1 MTLPA
6 PNLDDRRF
14 QDLVD
19 EAKRYVQQRCPEWT
33 DHNVSDPGVTMIE
46 LFAQM
51 VDQLVYRLNRVPDRN
66 YLKFLDLIG
75 VRLLPPTSAEVDVT
89 FWLSAPQPITVPIP
103 SGTEVATLRTETEE
117 SISFSVVDGVDIV
130 AGRLAKVA
138 TAQGN
143 APASD
148 RTEQLESGR
157 PFACFDRVPKPA
169 DALLVGLSEPV
180 PGCAVMLTF
189 QCSIEGVG
197 VDPRNPPIRWEAW
210 NGSGWSRCDVDKDE
224 TGGLNRAGEVVL
236 HVPASHVASLIA
248 GERAGW
254 IRCVVVPTEE
264 GQPPYSASPNI
275 SSLEAAT
282 IGGTA
287 RAVNAQLVTDEIV
300 GLSEG
305 VPGQRFLLAHLP
317 VVPGHRPTSLQVA
330 GGDGWEVW
338 TPVENF
344 GQSGPEDRHFV
355 LDYVTGEIVLGPAVR
370 LADGSLQQYGAV
382 PPKGAPI
389 RIPMYRSGGGREGN
403 VARQTITVLKSSIP
417 YVATVENRRPA
428 SRGVDAEDV
437 EGAKIRG
444 PILLGTGNRAV
455 TADDYEHLAR
465 QAVPDV
471 ARVRCVPAAEVTDPG
486 AVRVLVV
493 PALRHDP
500 RYRVRFEELVPPDD
514 MLAKIADYLRERKVI
529 GARVTV
535 EPPFYQGITVVA
547 RIRNR
552 PRYAPEILR
561 EDALDALFRYFHPL
575 TGGSDGKGWA
585 FGRPI
590 QVGEVYSVLQR
601 MPGVE
606 LIEDVRLFPADP
618 LSGQRGDAVQRLEIN
633 RNALVF
639 SYDHQVL
646 VQG

>member
-14 QDLVD
+14 QELVD
-19 EAKRYVQQRCPEWT
+19 EAKRFVQQRCPEWT

-51 VDQLVYRLNRVPDRN
+51 VDQLLYRLNRVPDRN

-89 FWLSAPQPITVPIP
+89 FWLSAPQPNTVQVPV
-103 SGTEVATLRTETEE
+103 GTEVATLRTETEE
-117 SISFSVVDGVDIV
+117 SITFSVVEHRDIV
-130 AGRLAKVA
+130 ESRLVRVA

-143 APASD
+143 APAAD
-148 RTEQLESGR
+148 RTEQLHLDR
-157 PFACFDRVPKPA
+157 PFAAFDRTPKPA
-169 DALLVGLSEPV
+169 DALLVGLSEAV
-180 PGCAVMLTF
+180 PGCAVILTF
-189 QCSIEGVG
+189 DCSIEGVG
-197 VDPRNPPIRWEAW
+197 VDPRNPPLRWDAW
-210 NGSGWSRCDVDKDE
+210 NGTGWSRCEIERDE
-224 TGGLNRAGEVVL
+224 TGGLNRAGDVVL
-236 HVPASHVASLIA
+236 HVPESHRPSLIA

-254 IRCVVVPTEE
+254 IRCVVTPVEE
-264 GQPPYSASPNI
+264 GQPPYSASPLI
-275 SSLEAAT
+275 KGLSAST
-282 IGGTA
+282 IGGTT
-287 RAVNAQLVTDEIV
+287 RAVNAQLVTDEII

-305 VPGQRFLLAHLP
+305 VPGQRFVLAHQP
-317 VVPGHRPTSLQVA
+317 VVPTPEPMTLEVA
-330 GGDGWEVW
+330 GGTGWEVW

-344 GQSGPEDRHFV
+344 GQSGPDDRHFI
-355 LDYVTGEIVLGPAVR
+355 LDYVAGEVVLGPAVR
-370 LADGSLQQYGAV
+370 LGDGSLQQYGAV
-382 PPKGAPI
+382 PPKGAPM
-389 RIPMYRSGGGREGN
+389 RVPVYRSGGGREGN

-417 YVATVENRRPA
+417 FVSTIENRRPA
-428 SRGVDAEDV
+428 SRGVDGEDV
-437 EGAKIRG
+437 DGAKIRG
-444 PILLGTGNRAV
+444 PILLATGNRAV

-514 MLAKIADYLRERKVI
+514 MLERIADYLRERKVI

-552 PRYAPEILR
+552 PRFAPEILR

-575 TGGSDGKGWA
+575 TGGADGTGWA

-601 MPGVE
+601 MAGVE

-646 VQG
+646 VQS

>member
-14 QDLVD
+14 QTLVD

-46 LFAQM
+46 LFATM
-51 VDQLVYRLNRVPDRN
+51 VDQLLYRLNRVPDRN
-66 YLKFLDLIG
+66 YIKFLDLIG

-89 FWLSAPQPITVPIP
+89 FWLAAPMPNTVAIP
-103 SGTEVATLRTETEE
+103 AGTEVSTLRTETEE
-117 SISFSVVDGVDIV
+117 PISFSVVDHLDIV
-130 AGRLAKVA
+130 TSRLAKVA

-148 RTEQLESGR
+148 RTEQMESGR
-157 PFACFDRVPKPA
+157 PFTAFDRVPKPA
-169 DALLVGLSEPV
+169 DALLLGLSEATPS
-180 PGCAVMLTF
+180 CAVRLIFECT
-189 QCSIEGVG
+189 IEGVG

-210 NGSGWSRCDVDKDE
+210 SGSGWTPCEVERDG

-236 HVPASHVASLIA
+236 HVPGTHVASLIA

-254 IRCVVVPTEE
+254 LRCVVVPVEE
-264 GQPPYSASPNI
+264 GQPPYSASPLVA
-275 SSLEAAT
+275 SLAAVT
-282 IGGTA
+282 MGGTA
-287 RAVNAQLVTDEIV
+287 RAVNARLVTDEII

-305 VPGQRFLLAHLP
+305 VPGQRFPLAHRP
-317 VVPGHRPTSLQVA
+317 VVPSERPTTLEVA
-330 GGDGWEVW
+330 GGEGWDVW
-338 TPVENF
+338 TPVDNF
-344 GQSGPEDRHFV
+344 GPSAPDDRHFV
-355 LDYVTGEIVLGPAVR
+355 LDYVAGEVVFGPGVR
-370 LADGSLQQYGAV
+370 LRDGSLEQHGAV

-389 RIPMYRSGGGREGN
+389 RIPYYRAGGGRAGN

-417 YVATVENRRPA
+417 FVASVENRRPA
-428 SRGVDAEDV
+428 SRGVDGEDV
-437 EGAKIRG
+437 EGAKVRG
-444 PILLGTGNRAV
+444 PILLGTGDRAV

-500 RYRVRFEELVPPDD
+500 RYRIRFEELVPPEE

-529 GARVTV
+529 GARVVV

-552 PRYAPEILR
+552 PRFAPELLR

-575 TGGSDGKGWA
+575 TGGADGKGWA

-646 VQG
+646 VQS